1 MLDDWR
7 RLMERHRCH
16 SGLGLKL
23 YISYL
28 SKSILRSVTDAPP
41 RLAMLGDES
50 RARCAWRCDDAS
62 ANTRGGET
70 RYLDCCFLS
79 SGARVAEL

>member
-16 SGLGLKL
+16 SGSGLKL

-28 SKSILRSVTDAPP
+28 SKSILLVLPTPP
-41 RLAMLGDES
+41 CLAMLVDES
-50 RARCAWRCDDAS
+50 RHGVPGVGDDAS
-62 ANTRGGET
+62 ADTRGSET
-70 RYLDCCFLS
+70 RYLDLLLPKLR
-79 SGARVAEL
+79 GARG